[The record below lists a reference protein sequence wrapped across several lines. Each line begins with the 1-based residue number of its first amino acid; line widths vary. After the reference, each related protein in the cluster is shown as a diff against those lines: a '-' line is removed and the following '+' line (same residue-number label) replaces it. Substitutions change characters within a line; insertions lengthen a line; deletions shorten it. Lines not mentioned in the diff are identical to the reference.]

1 MSLTKFFSF
10 NRILYFLFPLSI
22 IVDLVNGF
30 FQLKMGI
37 HLPIGVLY
45 RGFVLII
52 LLCSLLK
59 LKDKVWMVYLISL
72 LTLFA
77 ISFEYWIIK
86 NPIKLSE
93 EIDNFIRIVYFFLM
107 ILFFKINSHRIDSVT
122 ILNLITNYGFMIGC
136 CIIFSFITGFGHY
149 TYGESYGFGTKSFFK
164 AGNDL
169 GMTLLYSSVF
179 ASMNLFRKMSF
190 VNLSKF
196 ISIVLACSLIGSRA
210 GMIGSMIVL
219 GFSFL
224 YYVFCYNPISKKMK
238 RIKYF
243 SIITIIPLLCYSL
256 YFIASKMYASFDDYA
271 LERLS
276 LDSILSARDVLIDS
290 AKGYI
295 NGLEGFSNIVG
306 EGAYM
311 LFQNM
316 AYRMNLGIERG
327 GKGVEADYYELIG
340 SYGYLLGGLILVPF
354 LYYALR
360 SLIVFY
366 NSKSIQSFWAVFIF
380 CSFLYLGFSAGHA
393 IKNTMVPPI
402 YACSIVVLLQ
412 RKDKLYV
419 N

>member
-1 MSLTKFFSF
+1 MDLTKYLSF
-10 NRILYFLFPLSI
+10 NRILYFLFPISI
-22 IVDLVNGF
+22 IVDFTNGF

-59 LKDKVWMVYLISL
+59 LKDKVWVIYLILL

-77 ISFEYWIIK
+77 ISFEYWIMK
-86 NPIKLSE
+86 NPIKVSV
-93 EIDNFIRIVYFFLM
+93 EIDNFIRIVYFLLM
-107 ILFFKINSHRIDSVT
+107 ILFFKVNSHKIDSVT

-136 CIIFSFITGFGHY
+136 CIIFSFITGFGHHS
-149 TYGESYGFGTKSFFK
+149 YGENYGFGTKSFFK

-179 ASMNLFRKMSF
+179 ASMNLFGKMSF
-190 VNLSKF
+190 TNLFKF
-196 ISIVLACSLIGSRA
+196 ISIVLACSLIGSRV
-210 GMIGSMIVL
+210 GMIGAIIVL
-219 GFSFL
+219 GISFL
-224 YYVFCYNPISKKMK
+224 YYVFYYNPISKKMK

-243 SIITIIPLLCYSL
+243 SIITIIPFLCYSL
-256 YFIASKMYASFDDYA
+256 YFIALTMYASFDDYT
-271 LERLS
+271 LKRLS

-290 AKGYI
+290 AKDYI
-295 NGLEGFSNIVG
+295 NGLEGFSSIVG

-311 LFQNM
+311 LFQKM
-316 AYRMNLGIERG
+316 ASIMNLGIESG
-327 GKGVEADYYELIG
+327 GKTVEADYYELIG
-340 SYGYLLGGLILVPF
+340 SYGYLFGGLILFPF

-366 NSKSIQSFWAVFIF
+366 NLKSIQSFWAVFIF

-412 RKDKLYV
+412 RKDRLLC
-419 N
+419 